1 MPPDSV
7 IGSQVG
13 ARVSAPELA
22 SVIAGA
28 GVEAAAHPLQVAV
41 IIIIIIIIII
51 LSIIIITCR
60 GLTPSTRD
68 RDSQSSPG
76 KVCPRDTLRCHSPR
90 R

>member
-7 IGSQVG
+7 IGAQVG

-22 SVIAGA
+22 SVIPGA
-28 GVEAAAHPLQVAV
+28 GVKAATHPLQVAV
-41 IIIIIIIIII
+41 IIIIIIIILII
-51 LSIIIITCR
+51 VIITCR
-60 GLTPSTRD
+60 GLSPSTRD

-76 KVCPRDTLRCHSPR
+76 KVYPRDTLRCHSPR

>member
-7 IGSQVG
+7 IGAQVR

-28 GVEAAAHPLQVAV
+28 GVKGAAHPLQVAV
-41 IIIIIIIIII
+41 IIIIIII

-76 KVCPRDTLRCHSPR
+76 KVYPRDTLRCHSPR